1 MSENQNIEW
10 KENWRDEYLKWIC
23 GFANAIGGRLYIGM
37 DDGGNVVGV
46 ADAQKLLEDIPNK
59 VRDVLGIIVD
69 VNLLEK
75 NGLEYIEIDVP
86 SYSNPINYKG
96 QYHYRSGSTKQELKG
111 AALNRFILQRTGRHW
126 DEFPIER
133 AKIEELSVSALNR
146 FRKEAARS
154 GRVDEGVLNDTTEH
168 LLRDLRLTDD
178 DTKYLTRA
186 ALLLFHPDP
195 ERFVNGAY
203 IKIGFFRDDKGNL
216 EFQDEI
222 HGPLMEQVDKAIDLI
237 KTKYLIYRISYEGIS
252 RREILQFPL
261 EALRESL
268 MNCIAHKDYASAVPI
283 QISVFPDHIT
293 FWNAGQLPE
302 HWTMER
308 LFESHPSSPYNPL
321 IANAFF
327 RSGDIES
334 WGRGYKRIMDAVE
347 VYKLLPPVLE
357 MLNGLMITYYT
368 DVRSQLVA
376 QCVEEKYIPI
386 IEYAVKNGSVTNS
399 DVQKLLNISKTTAY
413 RMLQQLENWLDIQG
427 TTGKGTYYTVKGS
440 QRAHKGVTKGSQ
452 RVHK

>member
-1 MSENQNIEW
+1 MNESQNIEW
-10 KENWRDEYLKWIC
+10 KESWRDDYLKWIC
-23 GFANAIGGRLYIGM
+23 GFANAAGGKIYIGM
-37 DDGGNVVGV
+37 NDSGQVVGV
-46 ADAQKLLEDIPNK
+46 ADAKKLLEDIPNK

-75 NGLEYIEIDVP
+75 DRLEYVEIDVP
-86 SYSNPINYKG
+86 PYSNPINYKG

-133 AKIEELSVSALNR
+133 ARIEELSASALNR

-154 GRVDEGVLNDTTEH
+154 GRVDEGVLNDKTEH
-168 LLRDLRLTDD
+168 LLHDLRLIDED
-178 DTKYLTRA
+178 GHLNRA

-195 ERFVNGAY
+195 ERFVFGAY

-222 HGPLMEQVDKAIDLI
+222 HGALMEQVDKAMDLI
-237 KTKYLIYRISYEGIS
+237 KSKYLIYRISYEGIS
-252 RREILQFPL
+252 RRETPQFPV
-261 EALRESL
+261 EAIRESL
-268 MNCIAHKDYASAVPI
+268 MNAVAHKDYASAVPI

-302 HWTMER
+302 NWTTER

-334 WGRGYKRIMDAVE
+334 WGRGYKRILEAVSA
-347 VYKLLPPVLE
+347 YKLLPPKLE
-357 MLNGLMITYYT
+357 MISGLMITYYT
-368 DVRSQLVA
+368 DVRSQLLA
-376 QCVEEKYIPI
+376 QRLDERYISV
-386 IEYAVKNGSVTNS
+386 IEYAAQNGSINNT
-399 DVQKLLNISKTTAY
+399 DVQKLLNVSKTTAY
-413 RMLQQLENWLDIQG
+413 RILSQLDNWLEVQG
-427 TTGKGTYYTVKGS
+427 TTGKGTHYTIKGF
-440 QRAHKGVTKGSQ
+440 TKGS
-452 RVHK
+452 

>member
-1 MSENQNIEW
+1 MNENQNIEW
-10 KENWRDEYLKWIC
+10 KESWRDEYLKWIC
-23 GFANAIGGRLYIGM
+23 GFANAIGGKIYIGM
-37 DDGGNVVGV
+37 DDNGKVTGIH
-46 ADAQKLLEDIPNK
+46 DAKKLLEDIPNK

-69 VNLLEK
+69 VNLLEE

-86 SYSNPINYKG
+86 PYSNPINYKG

-133 AKIEELSVSALNR
+133 AKIEDLSASALNR

-168 LLRDLRLTDD
+168 LLCDLRLIDD
-178 DTKYLTRA
+178 NTNHLNRA

-195 ERFVNGAY
+195 EKFVNGAY

-216 EFQDEI
+216 EFQDEV
-222 HGPLMEQVDKAIDLI
+222 HGSLMEQVDKAMDLI

-252 RREILQFPL
+252 RRETPQFPI
-261 EALRESL
+261 EAIRESL
-268 MNCIAHKDYASAVPI
+268 MNCVAHKEYASAVPI

-302 HWTMER
+302 NWTTEK

-321 IANAFF
+321 IANTFF

-334 WGRGYKRIMDAVE
+334 WGRGYKRILEAVSA
-347 VYKLLPPVLE
+347 YRLLPPKLE
-357 MLNGLMITYYT
+357 MLSGLMITYYT
-368 DVRSQLVA
+368 DVRSQLLA
-376 QCVEEKYIPI
+376 QRIDERYISV
-386 IEYAVKNGSVTNS
+386 IEYVAENGRVTNS
-399 DVQKLLNISKTTAY
+399 DVQNLLGVSKPTAS
-413 RMLQQLENWLDIQG
+413 RILQQMNDWLEMQG
-427 TTGKGTYYTVKGS
+427 KVGKGTYYIPKWLTNVS
-440 QRAHKGVTKGSQ
+440 PR
-452 RVHK
+452 

>member
-1 MSENQNIEW
+1 MIMNESQNIEW
-10 KENWRDEYLKWIC
+10 KESWRDDYLKWIC
-23 GFANAIGGRLYIGM
+23 GFANAAGGKIYIGM
-37 DDGGNVVGV
+37 NDSGQVVGV
-46 ADAQKLLEDIPNK
+46 ADAKKLLEDIPNK

-75 NGLEYIEIDVP
+75 DGLEYIEIDVP
-86 SYSNPINYKG
+86 PYSNPINYKG

-133 AKIEELSVSALNR
+133 AKVEELSASALNR

-154 GRVDEGVLNDTTEH
+154 GRVDEGVLNDNTEH
-168 LLRDLRLTDD
+168 LLHDLRLIDED
-178 DTKYLTRA
+178 GHLNRA

-195 ERFVNGAY
+195 ERFVFGAY

-216 EFQDEI
+216 EFQDEV
-222 HGPLMEQVDKAIDLI
+222 HGALMEQVDKAMDLI

-252 RREILQFPL
+252 RRETPQFPV
-261 EALRESL
+261 EAIRESL
-268 MNCIAHKDYASAVPI
+268 MNAVAHKDYASAVPI
-283 QISVFPDHIT
+283 QISVLPDHIT

-302 HWTMER
+302 SWTTEK

-334 WGRGYKRIMDAVE
+334 WGRGYKRILEAVSA
-347 VYKLLPPVLE
+347 YKLLPPKLE
-357 MLNGLMITYYT
+357 MLSGLMITYYT
-368 DVRSQLVA
+368 DIRSQLLA
-376 QCVEEKYIPI
+376 QRVDERYISVV
-386 IEYAVKNGSVTNS
+386 EYAANNGRVTNS
-399 DVQKLLNISKTTAY
+399 DVQNILGVSKPTAS
-413 RMLQQLENWLDIQG
+413 RILQQMNGWLEMQG
-427 TTGKGTYYTVKGS
+427 KVGKGTYYVPKWLTNVS
-440 QRAHKGVTKGSQ
+440 QA
-452 RVHK
+452 

>member
-1 MSENQNIEW
+1 MNESQNIEW
-10 KENWRDEYLKWIC
+10 KESWRDDYLKWIC
-23 GFANAIGGRLYIGM
+23 GFANAAGGKIYIGM
-37 DDGGNVVGV
+37 NDSGQVVGV
-46 ADAQKLLEDIPNK
+46 ADAKKLLEDIPNK

-69 VNLLEK
+69 VNLLDK
-75 NGLEYIEIDVP
+75 DGLEYVEIDVP
-86 SYSNPINYKG
+86 PYSNPINYKG

-133 AKIEELSVSALNR
+133 AKMEELSANALNR

-154 GRVDEGVLNDTTEH
+154 GRVDEGVLKDKTEH
-168 LLRDLRLTDD
+168 LLHDLRLIDED
-178 DTKYLTRA
+178 GHLNRA

-195 ERFVNGAY
+195 ERFVFGAY

-222 HGPLMEQVDKAIDLI
+222 HGALMEQVDKAMDLI
-237 KTKYLIYRISYEGIS
+237 KSKYLIYRISYEGIS
-252 RREILQFPL
+252 RRETPQFPV
-261 EALRESL
+261 EAIRESL
-268 MNCIAHKDYASAVPI
+268 MNAIAHKDYASAVPI

-302 HWTMER
+302 NWTTER

-334 WGRGYKRIMDAVE
+334 WGRGYKRILEAVSA
-347 VYKLLPPVLE
+347 YKLLPPKLE
-357 MLNGLMITYYT
+357 MISGLMITYYT
-368 DVRSQLVA
+368 DVRSQLLA
-376 QCVEEKYIPI
+376 QRLDERYISV
-386 IEYAVKNGSVTNS
+386 IEYAAQNGSINNT
-399 DVQKLLNISKTTAY
+399 DVQKLLNVSKTTAY
-413 RMLQQLENWLDIQG
+413 RILSQLDNWLEVQG
-427 TTGKGTYYTVKGS
+427 TTGKGTHYTIKGF
-440 QRAHKGVTKGSQ
+440 TKGS
-452 RVHK
+452 

>member
-1 MSENQNIEW
+1 MNESQNIEW
-10 KENWRDEYLKWIC
+10 KESWRDDYLKWIC
-23 GFANAIGGRLYIGM
+23 GFVNAAGGKIYIGM
-37 DDGGNVVGV
+37 NDSGQVVGV
-46 ADAQKLLEDIPNK
+46 ADAKKLLEDIPNK

-75 NGLEYIEIDVP
+75 DGLEYIEIDVP
-86 SYSNPINYKG
+86 PYSNPINYKG

-133 AKIEELSVSALNR
+133 AKVEELSASALNR

-154 GRVDEGVLNDTTEH
+154 GRVDEGVLNDNTEH
-168 LLRDLRLTDD
+168 LLHDLRLIDED
-178 DTKYLTRA
+178 GHLNRA

-195 ERFVNGAY
+195 ERFVFGAY

-216 EFQDEI
+216 EFQDEV
-222 HGPLMEQVDKAIDLI
+222 HGALMEQVDKAMDLI

-252 RREILQFPL
+252 RRETPQFPV
-261 EALRESL
+261 EAIRESL
-268 MNCIAHKDYASAVPI
+268 MNAVAHKDYASAVPI
-283 QISVFPDHIT
+283 QISVLPDHIT

-302 HWTMER
+302 SWTTEK

-334 WGRGYKRIMDAVE
+334 WGRGYKRILEAVSA
-347 VYKLLPPVLE
+347 YKLLPPKLE
-357 MLNGLMITYYT
+357 MISGLMITYYT
-368 DVRSQLVA
+368 DVRSQLLA
-376 QCVEEKYIPI
+376 QRVDERYISV
-386 IEYAVKNGSVTNS
+386 IEYATKNGRVTNS
-399 DVQKLLNISKTTAY
+399 EVQSILGVSKPTAS
-413 RMLQQLENWLDIQG
+413 RILQQMNDWLEMQG
-427 TTGKGTYYTVKGS
+427 KVGKGTYYVPKWLTNVS
-440 QRAHKGVTKGSQ
+440 QI
-452 RVHK
+452 

>member
-1 MSENQNIEW
+1 MNENQNIEW
-10 KENWRDEYLKWIC
+10 KESWRDEYLKWIC
-23 GFANAIGGRLYIGM
+23 GFANAMGGKLYIGM
-37 DDGGNVVGV
+37 DDSGKVVGI
-46 ADAQKLLEDIPNK
+46 ADVSKLLEDIPNK
-59 VRDVLGIIVD
+59 VRDVLGIVVD
-69 VNLLEK
+69 VNLLEE
-75 NGLEYIEIDVP
+75 NGQKYLEIDVP
-86 SYSNPINYKG
+86 PYSNPINYKG
-96 QYHYRSGSTKQELKG
+96 QYHYRTGSTKQELKG
-111 AALNRFILQRTGRHW
+111 TALNQFILQRTGRHW

-133 AKIEELSVSALNR
+133 VQIEELSVNALNR

-168 LLRDLRLTDD
+168 LLGDLRLIDD
-178 DTKYLTRA
+178 DTRHLTRA
-186 ALLLFHPDP
+186 ALLLFHPEP

-252 RREILQFPL
+252 RRETPQFPL

-268 MNCIAHKDYASAVPI
+268 MNSIAHKDYASAVPI

-302 HWTMER
+302 NWTMER

-334 WGRGYKRIMDAVE
+334 WGRGYKRIMDAIE
-347 VYKLLPPVLE
+347 EYKLLPPILE

-368 DVRSQLVA
+368 DVRSQLAA
-376 QCVEEKYIPI
+376 QSVEEKYIPI

-399 DVQKLLNISKTTAY
+399 EVQSILGVSKPTAS
-413 RMLQQLENWLDIQG
+413 RVLQQLTSWLDIQG
-427 TTGKGTYYTVKGS
+427 TTGKGTYYIV
-440 QRAHKGVTKGSQ
+440 KGSQ

>member
-1 MSENQNIEW
+1 MNENQNIEW
-10 KENWRDEYLKWIC
+10 KESWRDEYLKWIC
-23 GFANAIGGRLYIGM
+23 GFANATGGKIYIGM
-37 DDGGNVVGV
+37 NDNGQVVGV
-46 ADAQKLLEDIPNK
+46 ADAKKLLEDIPNK

-75 NGLEYIEIDVP
+75 DGLEYVEIDVP
-86 SYSNPINYKG
+86 PYSNPINYKG

-126 DEFPIER
+126 DEFSIER
-133 AKIEELSVSALNR
+133 AKVEELSASALNR

-154 GRVDEGVLNDTTEH
+154 GRVDEGVLNDKTEH
-168 LLRDLRLTDD
+168 LLHDLRLIDED
-178 DTKYLTRA
+178 GHLNRA

-195 ERFVNGAY
+195 ERFVFGAY

-216 EFQDEI
+216 EFQDEV
-222 HGPLMEQVDKAIDLI
+222 HGSLMEQVDKAMDLI

-252 RREILQFPL
+252 RRETPQFPL
-261 EALRESL
+261 EAIRESL
-268 MNCIAHKDYASAVPI
+268 MNCVAHKDYASAVPI

-302 HWTMER
+302 NWTTEK

-334 WGRGYKRIMDAVE
+334 WGRGYKRILEAVSA
-347 VYKLLPPVLE
+347 YKLLPPKLE
-357 MLNGLMITYYT
+357 MLSGLMITYYT
-368 DVRSQLVA
+368 DIRSQLLA
-376 QCVEEKYIPI
+376 QRVDERYISVV
-386 IEYAVKNGSVTNS
+386 EYAAKNGRVTNS
-399 DVQKLLNISKTTAY
+399 DVQNILGVSKPTAS
-413 RMLQQLENWLDIQG
+413 RILQQMNGWLDMQG
-427 TTGKGTYYTVKGS
+427 KVGKGTYYTPKWLTNVS
-440 QRAHKGVTKGSQ
+440 QV
-452 RVHK
+452 

>member
-1 MSENQNIEW
+1 MNESQNIEW
-10 KENWRDEYLKWIC
+10 KESWRDEYLKWIC
-23 GFANAIGGRLYIGM
+23 GFANAAGGKIYIGM
-37 DDGGNVVGV
+37 NDSGQVVGV
-46 ADAQKLLEDIPNK
+46 ADAKKLLEDIPNK

-69 VNLLEK
+69 VNLLDK
-75 NGLEYIEIDVP
+75 DGLEYMEIDVP
-86 SYSNPINYKG
+86 PYSNPINYKG

-133 AKIEELSVSALNR
+133 ARIEELSESALNR

-154 GRVDEGVLNDTTEH
+154 GRVDEGVLNDKTEH
-168 LLRDLRLTDD
+168 LLHDLRLIDED
-178 DTKYLTRA
+178 GHLNRA

-195 ERFVNGAY
+195 ERFVFGAY

-222 HGPLMEQVDKAIDLI
+222 HGALMEQVDKAMDLI

-252 RREILQFPL
+252 RRETPQFPV
-261 EALRESL
+261 EAIRESL
-268 MNCIAHKDYASAVPI
+268 MNAIAHKDYASAVPI

-302 HWTMER
+302 NWTIER

-334 WGRGYKRIMDAVE
+334 WGRGYKRILEAVSA
-347 VYKLLPPVLE
+347 YKLLPPKLE
-357 MLNGLMITYYT
+357 MVSGLMITYYT
-368 DVRSQLVA
+368 DVRSQLLA
-376 QCVEEKYIPI
+376 QRLDERYISV
-386 IEYAVKNGSVTNS
+386 IEYAAQNGSINNT
-399 DVQKLLNISKTTAY
+399 DVQKLLNVSKTTAY
-413 RMLQQLENWLDIQG
+413 RILSQLDNWLGVQG
-427 TTGKGTYYTVKGS
+427 TTGKGTHYIIKGF
-440 QRAHKGVTKGSQ
+440 TKGS
-452 RVHK
+452 

>member
-1 MSENQNIEW
+1 MNESQNIEW
-10 KENWRDEYLKWIC
+10 KESWRDDYLKWIC
-23 GFANAIGGRLYIGM
+23 GFANAAGGKIYIGM
-37 DDGGNVVGV
+37 NDSGQVVGV
-46 ADAQKLLEDIPNK
+46 ADAKKLLEDVPNK

-75 NGLEYIEIDVP
+75 DGLEYVEIDVP
-86 SYSNPINYKG
+86 PYSNPINYKG

-133 AKIEELSVSALNR
+133 AKIEELSESALNR

-154 GRVDEGVLNDTTEH
+154 GRVDEGVLKDKTEH
-168 LLRDLRLTDD
+168 LLHDLRLIDED
-178 DTKYLTRA
+178 GHLNRA

-195 ERFVNGAY
+195 ERFVFGAY

-222 HGPLMEQVDKAIDLI
+222 HGALMEQVDKAMDLI
-237 KTKYLIYRISYEGIS
+237 KSKYLIYRISYEGIS
-252 RREILQFPL
+252 RRETPQFPV
-261 EALRESL
+261 EAIRESL
-268 MNCIAHKDYASAVPI
+268 MNAVAHKDYASAVPI

-302 HWTMER
+302 NWTTER

-334 WGRGYKRIMDAVE
+334 WGRGYKRILEAVSA
-347 VYKLLPPVLE
+347 YKLLPPKLE
-357 MLNGLMITYYT
+357 MISGLMITYYT
-368 DVRSQLVA
+368 DVRSQLLA
-376 QCVEEKYIPI
+376 QRLDEKYISV
-386 IEYAVKNGSVTNS
+386 IEYAAQNGSINNT

-413 RMLQQLENWLDIQG
+413 RILSQLDNWLEVQG
-427 TTGKGTYYTVKGS
+427 TTGKGTHYTIKGF
-440 QRAHKGVTKGSQ
+440 TKGS
-452 RVHK
+452 

>member
-1 MSENQNIEW
+1 MNESQNIEW
-10 KENWRDEYLKWIC
+10 KESWRDDYLKWIC
-23 GFANAIGGRLYIGM
+23 GFANAAGGKIYIGM
-37 DDGGNVVGV
+37 NDSGQVVGV
-46 ADAQKLLEDIPNK
+46 ADAKKLLEDIPNK

-69 VNLLEK
+69 VNLLDK
-75 NGLEYIEIDVP
+75 DGLEYVEIDVP
-86 SYSNPINYKG
+86 PYSNPINYKG

-133 AKIEELSVSALNR
+133 AKMEELSANALNR

-154 GRVDEGVLNDTTEH
+154 GRVDEGVLNDKTEH
-168 LLRDLRLTDD
+168 LLHDLRLIDED
-178 DTKYLTRA
+178 GHLNRA

-195 ERFVNGAY
+195 ERFVFGAY

-222 HGPLMEQVDKAIDLI
+222 HGALMEQVDKAMDLI
-237 KTKYLIYRISYEGIS
+237 KSKYLIYRISYEGIS
-252 RREILQFPL
+252 RRETPQFPV
-261 EALRESL
+261 EAIRESL
-268 MNCIAHKDYASAVPI
+268 MNAVAHKDYASAVPI

-302 HWTMER
+302 NWTTER

-334 WGRGYKRIMDAVE
+334 WGRGYKRILEAVSA
-347 VYKLLPPVLE
+347 YKLLPPKLE
-357 MLNGLMITYYT
+357 MISGLMITYYT
-368 DVRSQLVA
+368 DVRSQLLA
-376 QCVEEKYIPI
+376 QRLDERYISV
-386 IEYAVKNGSVTNS
+386 IEYAAQNGSINNT
-399 DVQKLLNISKTTAY
+399 DVQKLLNVSKTTAY
-413 RMLQQLENWLDIQG
+413 RILSQLDNWLEVQG
-427 TTGKGTYYTVKGS
+427 TTGKGTHYTIKGF
-440 QRAHKGVTKGSQ
+440 TKGS
-452 RVHK
+452 

>member
-1 MSENQNIEW
+1 MNENQNIEW
-10 KENWRDEYLKWIC
+10 KESWRDDYLKWIC
-23 GFANAIGGRLYIGM
+23 GFANAAGGKIYIGM
-37 DDGGNVVGV
+37 NNSGQVVGV
-46 ADAQKLLEDIPNK
+46 ADAKKLLEDIPNK

-69 VNLLEK
+69 VNLLDK
-75 NGLEYIEIDVP
+75 DGLEYVEIDVP
-86 SYSNPINYKG
+86 PYSNPINYKG

-133 AKIEELSVSALNR
+133 AKIEELSESALNR

-154 GRVDEGVLNDTTEH
+154 GRVDEGVLKDKTEH
-168 LLRDLRLTDD
+168 LLHDLRLIDED
-178 DTKYLTRA
+178 GHLNRA

-195 ERFVNGAY
+195 ERFVFGAY

-222 HGPLMEQVDKAIDLI
+222 HGALMEQVDKAMDLI
-237 KTKYLIYRISYEGIS
+237 KSKYLIYRISYEGIS
-252 RREILQFPL
+252 RRETPQFPV
-261 EALRESL
+261 EAIRESL
-268 MNCIAHKDYASAVPI
+268 MNAIAHKDYASAVPV

-302 HWTMER
+302 NWTTER

-334 WGRGYKRIMDAVE
+334 WGRGYKRILEAVSA
-347 VYKLLPPVLE
+347 YKLLPPRLE
-357 MLNGLMITYYT
+357 MLSGLMITYYT
-368 DVRSQLVA
+368 DIRSQLLA
-376 QCVEEKYIPI
+376 QRVDERYIPV
-386 IEYAVKNGSVTNS
+386 IEYAAKNGRVTNS
-399 DVQKLLNISKTTAY
+399 DVQEILGVSKPTAS
-413 RMLQQLENWLDIQG
+413 RILQQMNGWLDMQG
-427 TTGKGTYYTVKGS
+427 KVGKGTYYTPKWLTNVS
-440 QRAHKGVTKGSQ
+440 RI
-452 RVHK
+452 